1 MKIARY
7 ETVGKLSTMPEAGD
21 VQQFI
26 TSRLEE
32 VRLSTNTQVCVRVG
46 LCKKDDP
53 AVKNTTVVG
62 AHRILVCGKEHTTS
76 SGWLSVQFAIESM
89 MKKLP
94 VSLELLAVFQLQGE
108 DYVPPPAS
116 EPDAEISAPAAKTD
130 SEEPQVDWEA
140 IAPQYRRGQ
149 WIVSPEVASKFDD
162 ALSIIRNRKM
172 IYEKWGFGSI
182 DPHARAVVCF
192 YGPPGTGKSMAAHV
206 MAAELGCPIICASY
220 AQIESK
226 FMGQSPKRLR
236 SVFAAAKAK
245 GAVLFFDE
253 ADSFLGKRIENVSQS
268 ADQAVNSLRGEMLIL
283 LEEFDGVVLFATNL
297 HSNFDPAFDSRV
309 LAHIEVELPNAE
321 ARRAIILSKLP
332 SGAPKASDVDD
343 MLINE
348 LTEIAEGFAGRD
360 IKNAMLMGL
369 VKAARRIES
378 GDEELVRAADLR
390 AAFTELRDTREN
402 LAKDRQAH
410 GGGGIS
416 LSDKKQ
422 PALLKIAKDA
432 IAEKKG
438 D

>member
-1 MKIARY
+1 MKIAQY
-7 ETVGKLSTMPEAGD
+7 ETVGKLSTMPEAGA
-21 VQQFI
+21 VRQFI
-26 TSRLEE
+26 MSRLED
-32 VRLSTNTQVCVRVG
+32 VRLSTNTQICVRVG

-76 SGWLSVQFAIESM
+76 GGWLSVQIAIEGM

-108 DYVPPPAS
+108 DYVPPPAP
-116 EPDAEISAPAAKTD
+116 EPNAEMSAPAAKAD

-140 IAPQYRRGQ
+140 IEPQYRREQ
-149 WIVSPEVASKFDD
+149 WIVSSEVASKFDD

-343 MLINE
+343 MLMDE
-348 LTEIAEGFAGRD
+348 LTEITEGFAGRD

-369 VKAARRIES
+369 VKAARRIE
-378 GDEELVRAADLR
+378 GGEEELVRAADLR
-390 AAFTELRDTREN
+390 AAFTELKDTREN

-422 PALLKIAKDA
+422 PALLKVVKDA
-432 IAEKKG
+432 MAEKKG

>member
-7 ETVGKLSTMPEAGD
+7 ETVGKLSTMPEAGI
-21 VQQFI
+21 VRQFI

-46 LCKKDDP
+46 LCKKDEP
-53 AVKNTTVVG
+53 AVKNTTVAG
-62 AHRILVCGKEHTTS
+62 AHRFLVCGKEHTKPA
-76 SGWLSVQFAIESM
+76 GWTSVQFAVEGM

-108 DYVPPPAS
+108 DYVPPSAP
-116 EPDAEISAPAAKTD
+116 EPDTEMSAPAAKAD

-140 IAPQYRRGQ
+140 IAPQYRREQ
-149 WIVSPEVASKFDD
+149 WIVSPEVANRFDD

-172 IYEKWGFGSI
+172 IYEKWGFGNI

-206 MAAELGCPIICASY
+206 MASELGCPIICASY

-245 GAVLFFDE
+245 SAVLFFDE

-390 AAFTELRDTREN
+390 TAFTELKDTREN

-410 GGGGIS
+410 GGGVS

-422 PALLKIAKDA
+422 PALLKIVKEAMT
-432 IAEKKG
+432 EEKG